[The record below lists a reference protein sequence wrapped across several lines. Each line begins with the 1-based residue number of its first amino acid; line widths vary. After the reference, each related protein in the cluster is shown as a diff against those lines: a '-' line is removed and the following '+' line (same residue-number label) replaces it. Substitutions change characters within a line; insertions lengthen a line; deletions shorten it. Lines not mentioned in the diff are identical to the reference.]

1 MKKTLVKII
10 IGIIVIGGGLS
21 YLVYSAMQSSWAY
34 YISVDDF
41 AAKKSLAQSHT
52 FRIAG
57 IVGKGSITRDV
68 EKMQLTFTLKGQAR
82 SLGITYSGLVPDNFA
97 EDREVVVE
105 GRVDADGAFQASKL
119 MTKCDSKYKAK
130 VTTDSEQT
138 VTEQSSPDTL
148 D

>member
-34 YISVDDF
+34 YMSVDEF
-41 AAKKSLAQSHT
+41 VGKKSLIQSHT
-52 FRIAG
+52 MRIAG
-57 IVGKGSITRDV
+57 IVGTGSITRDV
-68 EKMQLTFTLKGQAR
+68 EKMQVAFTLKGKAS
-82 SLGITYSGLVPDNFA
+82 SLGITYSGVVPDNFA

-105 GRVDADGAFQASKL
+105 GRVGADGVFQASKL
-119 MTKCDSKYKAK
+119 ITKCESKYQAK
-130 VTTDSEQT
+130 STTDSDQT
-138 VTEQSSPDTL
+138 ATEQSSPGTL